1 MLNPELK
8 KKVDTILA
16 DTSHGELAKWKNA
29 CSLLLAE
36 GVIYKQKIQVQE
48 MMVHPQNRGGTMIQ
62 VYNMHLK
69 GKRIIECGFDASL
82 LAASTCFEVS
92 PEERN
97 KTYQIQANQKIH
109 EAHQDFFVKCSGHER
124 FLSVS
129 SSHVSQF
136 LKAFATRL
144 QEPRR
149 FPGRPKDRKN
159 EYVKFQGQ

>member
-8 KKVDTILA
+8 KRVDTILA
-16 DTSHGELAKWKNA
+16 DTSLG
-29 CSLLLAE
+29 E

-97 KTYQIQANQKIH
+97 KTYQIQANKKSMKLTRI
-109 EAHQDFFVKCSGHER
+109 
-124 FLSVS
+124 FL
-129 SSHVSQF
+129 QY
-136 LKAFATRL
+136 A
-144 QEPRR
+144 
-149 FPGRPKDRKN
+149 
-159 EYVKFQGQ
+159 QGMRGSCL

>member
-48 MMVHPQNRGGTMIQ
+48 MMVRPQNRGGTMIQ